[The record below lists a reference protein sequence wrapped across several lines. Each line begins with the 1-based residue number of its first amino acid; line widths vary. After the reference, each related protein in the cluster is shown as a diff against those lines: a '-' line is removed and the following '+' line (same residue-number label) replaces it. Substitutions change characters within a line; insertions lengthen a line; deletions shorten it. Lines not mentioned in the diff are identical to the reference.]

1 MDDEEREPAR
11 GGDPRLAALA
21 GALGTLI
28 EHMDD
33 LALDL
38 LREAVAAGERQ
49 RPDAERRLVR
59 ARNALA
65 RAQHLLEG

>member
-1 MDDEEREPAR
+1 
-11 GGDPRLAALA
+11 
-21 GALGTLI
+21 
-28 EHMDD
+28 